1 MTKLK
6 LNFNIGDKKASTQTI
21 VAVPSYGDYVSH
33 VFIKIPIYNSK
44 KEQIGWKVADDYVQH
59 LDDNLYSI
67 IINST
72 YHIFDKGSISWKYS
86 FLKNEPTVYYPLNKV
101 IKSAIISGTGDYAD
115 INGSVKL
122 LATADGNRKVEIDY
136 TVFFI

>member
-6 LNFNIGDKKASTQTI
+6 FHFNIKDKKASTQTI

-44 KEQIGWKVADDYVQH
+44 NEQIGWKVADDYVQH
-59 LDDNLYSI
+59 LDNNLYSV

-72 YHIFDKGSISWKYS
+72 YQIFDKGSISWKYA
-86 FLKNEPTVYYPLNKV
+86 FLKNEPTVYYPLNKLV
-101 IKSAIISGTGDYAD
+101 ESAIISGTGDYAK
-115 INGSVKL
+115 ISGSVKL
-122 LATADGNRKVEIDY
+122 LATADGNRDVEIDY
-136 TVFFI
+136 DCK